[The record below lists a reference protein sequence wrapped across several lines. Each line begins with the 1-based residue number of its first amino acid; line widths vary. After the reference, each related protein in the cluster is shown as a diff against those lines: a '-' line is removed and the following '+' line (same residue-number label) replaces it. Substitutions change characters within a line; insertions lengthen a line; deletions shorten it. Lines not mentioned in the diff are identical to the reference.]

1 MQSLGLVAAGISLA
15 VVTFASQPG
24 AEGLDLSELN
34 SAEEANEARAA
45 KTLVAFMSLETMF
58 PDHEV
63 RLLASAAGKG
73 QLDEVDRLVAEGVD
87 VNATGTQNATP
98 LFWSMRSLSGFTK
111 LLELGADPNVI
122 FLDGGSVMHWAARA
136 DNAEYLEA
144 ALRHEG
150 NPNLVGGAFKRTPL
164 FEAIGSEAR
173 SIELLLDAGADIN
186 ARSENGD
193 TTVMVAAGRG
203 RFDTVYLLLTH
214 GASYSA
220 TNYSGVGLTDR
231 IADKN
236 GAMDPDHGLSR
247 WLDRVIKWLHERG
260 VEIAG

>member
-1 MQSLGLVAAGISLA
+1 MQSLGLVTTGILLA
-15 VVTFASQPG
+15 VATFVSQPG
-24 AEGLDLSELN
+24 AEGLDLSELE
-34 SAEEANEARAA
+34 SAEEANEASAA
-45 KTLVAFMSLETMF
+45 KTLVAYMSLETMF
-58 PDHEV
+58 PDRKV

-73 QLDEVDRLVAEGVD
+73 QLDKVDRMVEEGVD

-111 LLELGADPNVI
+111 LLELGANPNVI

-136 DNAEYLEA
+136 EDEAYLEV
-144 ALRHEG
+144 ALLHGG
-150 NPNLVGGAFKRTPL
+150 NPNLVAGAFKRTPL

-186 ARSENGD
+186 ARSDNGD
-193 TTVMVAAGRG
+193 TAVMVAAGRG
-203 RFDTVYLLLTH
+203 RFDTVYLLLTR

-220 TNYSGVGLTDR
+220 TNNNGVGLTDR
-231 IADKN
+231 IADKH
-236 GAMDPDHGLSR
+236 GAMDPAHELAR
-247 WLDRVIKWLHERG
+247 WLDRVIEWLHERG